1 MNMNGGRGMKERR
14 AVGRFLAILGAS
26 ATLGLGITACEPRNG
41 DINQVQP
48 GYVRKAIFQTGHEW

>member
-1 MNMNGGRGMKERR
+1 MKERR